1 VIFFRKNTKLI
12 LNQTEHPCA
21 DLDTDHVKLPKQQT
35 KTTEHV
41 ELNNKDVHILNILLW
56 TIEYSPR
63 WMYV

>member
-1 VIFFRKNTKLI
+1 MLDT
-12 LNQTEHPCA
+12 

-41 ELNNKDVHILNILLW
+41 EFNNKDVHILNILLW